1 MMARG
6 DQTNLFEDARV
17 CFAPMAGYSD
27 APARLLCFEFGADFA
42 YTEMVSAEG
51 LVRRGEKTICLLE
64 RMDGEGPVGVQLFG
78 ADAGV
83 LAEAA
88 AIVTGT
94 SPAFIDLNFGCPVK
108 KVIRRNG
115 GAAIMRDLGL
125 MGRIC
130 RAVVRSTDLPVT
142 AKIRSGWSP
151 AEENFMEAGRVI
163 QDAGVAAVAIHPRFR
178 TQGFSGVANW
188 EHIARLRAGLSIPVI
203 ANGDV
208 QDATDYLA
216 MVQTTGCRI
225 VMIGRGAYG
234 RPWIFKEI
242 KDALDGRISGR
253 VGIGSRIDVLERHLR
268 MEVEWKGERLGTV
281 EMRKHYGWYL
291 KGMPGIKRYRRE
303 LTSAGSL
310 EELVRILV
318 ELREGFDGTWKK
330 LA

>member
-1 MMARG
+1 
-6 DQTNLFEDARV
+6 
-17 CFAPMAGYSD
+17 MAGYSD

-51 LVRRGEKTICLLE
+51 LVRHGEKTIRLCE
-64 RMDGEGPVGVQLFG
+64 RMEGEGPVGVQLFG
-78 ADAGV
+78 ADADV

-88 AIVTGT
+88 AIVAGT
-94 SPAFIDLNFGCPVK
+94 SPAFIDINFGCPVK
-108 KVIRRNG
+108 KVVRRNG
-115 GAAIMRDLGL
+115 GASVMRDLDL
-125 MGRIC
+125 MGCIC
-130 RAVVRSTDLPVT
+130 RAVVNSTDIPVT

-151 AEENFMEAGRVI
+151 AEENFMDAGRVI
-163 QDAGVAAVAIHPRFR
+163 QDAGIAAVTIHPRFR
-178 TQGFSGVANW
+178 SQGFSGAANW
-188 EHIARLRAGLSIPVI
+188 EHIARLRKELSIPVI

-208 QDATDYLA
+208 RSAADYLS

-242 KDALDGRISGR
+242 KDALDGGSPGD
-253 VGIGSRIDVLERHLR
+253 VGIGERIDILERHLR
-268 MEVEWKGERLGTV
+268 MEVGWKGERLGTV

-291 KGMPGIKRYRRE
+291 KGLPGIKRYRRM

-310 EELVRILV
+310 GELERILD
-318 ELREGFDGTWKK
+318 ELRERTDGTWKK